1 MSPAMTTSPMSCESE
16 AAIPTSLLG
25 PTLADLLELVP
36 GLDGVSAQ
44 ARQNMKTG
52 IRTLCRVLD
61 RQPRFVPIAATA
73 LRKMFNEALPAAAGV
88 SVSNWRNVKT
98 NVRRAI
104 KLSGLSDA
112 TAITDVP
119 LSNAWQRLI
128 DKVPNSE
135 RRGLIRRFARF
146 CSGCQVAPDKIDDVI
161 LAKYHAFLEATQLYR
176 DPVRSVIVLAWAWN
190 KAVAREGAYP
200 RLNPPSRSRKYAL
213 DWADLPPSLIED
225 VQAFHD
231 SCLNPDPF
239 DPASRRPASPVTIQG
254 RDYLMRRFASALVS
268 RDIDVNDLQCLADLF
283 RPERLRE
290 GIRFFLA
297 RNDDKPCTQ
306 VPHFINLALI
316 VAKRWA
322 KLPPDQIA
330 EIQVLSRN
338 FNRPQTGLTRK
349 NRNRVRQFADDRA
362 TSRLL
367 NLPGRLVADAKK
379 RPLTYRTA
387 LRVQMALAIEL
398 LIFAPIRVGNLVRLD
413 RHRHYHWARF
423 KGDRVLHLVI
433 PAAEVK
439 NDVNLEFPLLPETV
453 ALLDLYMTTYQPIL
467 DHRHPSGLLFPGRNG
482 VPKNQPG
489 FSRQITAIIERETG
503 LKMNPHV
510 FRHLAAQFFLEDHPG
525 NYEDVRRIL
534 AHKRIETTL
543 QNYAGLEMA
552 AAVRRFDQTILDR
565 RDGPVLNPDRR
576 AAS

>member
-1 MSPAMTTSPMSCESE
+1 MSCESE
-16 AAIPTSLLG
+16 AAMPTSLLG

-52 IRTLCRVLD
+52 IRTLCRLLD
-61 RQPRFVPIAATA
+61 RQPQFVPIAATA
-73 LRKMFNEALPAAAGV
+73 LRKMFDEALPAAAGV

-104 KLSGLSDA
+104 KLSSLSDETGVA
-112 TAITDVP
+112 DVP
-119 LSNAWQRLI
+119 LSDAWQRLI
-128 DKVPNSE
+128 DKIPNSKQ
-135 RRGLIRRFARF
+135 RGLIRRFARF
-146 CSGCQVAPDKIDDVI
+146 CSGCQVAPTDVDDAI

-190 KAVAREGAYP
+190 KAVAREGTYP

-213 DWADLPPSLIED
+213 DWADLPPSLVKD

-231 SCLNPDPF
+231 SCLNPDLF

-268 RDIDVNDLQCLADLF
+268 RGIDVNDLRCLADLF
-283 RPERLRE
+283 RPERLKE

-297 RNDDKPCTQ
+297 RNDNKPCSQ

-362 TSRLL
+362 ARRLFK
-367 NLPGRLVADAKK
+367 LPGRLVADAKK
-379 RPLTYRTA
+379 RPPTYRTA
-387 LRVQMALAIEL
+387 LKVQMALAIEL

-413 RHRHYHWARF
+413 RHRHFHWARSN
-423 KGDRVLHLVI
+423 GDRVLHLVI
-433 PAAEVK
+433 PAVEVK
-439 NDVNLEFPLLPETV
+439 NDVDLEFPLLPETV
-453 ALLDLYMTTYQPIL
+453 ALLDLYMTAYQPVL
-467 DHRHPSGLLFPGRNG
+467 DHGHPSGLLFPGRNC

-489 FSRQITAIIERETG
+489 FSRQITAIIGRETG
-503 LKMNPHV
+503 LKMNPHL
-510 FRHLAAQFFLEDHPG
+510 FRHVAAHFFLEDHPG
-525 NYEDVRRIL
+525 HYEDVRRLL
-534 AHKRIETTL
+534 AHKKIDTTL
-543 QNYAGLEMA
+543 QNYAGMEMA

-565 RDGPVLNPDRR
+565 RDGPVRNPDRR